1 MTNPVIHFTYRT
13 ASFDLG
19 LTWLADLPVRNIRK
33 RFKLML
39 AEPDNNMEAIQTTAA
54 FLSEIVADC
63 EASNKAAS
71 AAYKSGWRYVANKR
85 SCKVADRKIMRENNR
100 LTKEAT
106 QAKKQFEGWKKIQS
120 IWGELKSKMKIQEG
134 DY

>member
-1 MTNPVIHFTYRT
+1 M
-13 ASFDLG
+13 
-19 LTWLADLPVRNIRK
+19 
-33 RFKLML
+33 
-39 AEPDNNMEAIQTTAA
+39 
-54 FLSEIVADC
+54 
-63 EASNKAAS
+63 
-71 AAYKSGWRYVANKR
+71 
-85 SCKVADRKIMRENNR
+85 ADRKIMRENNR

>member
-33 RFKLML
+33 LFKLML

-54 FLSEIVADC
+54 FLSEIAAVC
-63 EASNKAAS
+63 KASNKAAS
-71 AAYKSGWRYVANKR
+71 AAYKSVWRYVANKR

>member
-33 RFKLML
+33 LFKLML

-63 EASNKAAS
+63 EASNKATS